1 MRKLKQIVLPVLLIS
16 GAGFLTFVTSFAAV
30 ELIYQT
36 KVNQETSD
44 LIGIIAK
51 KYPEVD
57 ASELLGV
64 LQAEADVEIREN
76 GAKILQKYGVEIDN
90 SIVASSKFLIT
101 QSLKLSLVIIGGIG
115 LVLAIYFYWRDWRQN
130 DEMRKLVK
138 YLQDLSNS
146 LYDLKLE
153 ENEEGELSILTNE
166 LYKVT
171 VLLREA
177 AATNQKHSENL
188 ETALADISHQLRTP
202 LTSLQVMVDN
212 IYEDPEMPAEVR
224 QDFLQSISRQLDNMS
239 SLVTT
244 LLNLAKFDN
253 GAIKMHD
260 RLVKVGEILD
270 DVKDKLAILADL
282 RDVRIEFTGDLTAEV
297 ELDARW
303 QTEALANIVKNCI
316 EHSPAGEKVK
326 ITVEDCP
333 LFLKIMIEDA
343 GDGMTAHDQKHI
355 FDRFYR
361 AQNAIAGSVGI
372 GMSFAQ
378 AVIKADDGQISVKSK
393 PGLGTIFTVKYFH
406 NARR

>member
-1 MRKLKQIVLPVLLIS
+1 M
-16 GAGFLTFVTSFAAV
+16 TFVTSFAAV

-57 ASELLGV
+57 ASELLRV

-138 YLQDLSNS
+138 YLQDLSNN

-239 SLVTT
+239 NLVTT

-326 ITVEDCP
+326 ITVKDCP

>member
-1 MRKLKQIVLPVLLIS
+1 MRKLRQIILPILVMIGL
-16 GAGFLTFVTSFAAV
+16 GFLTFMTSFAAIG
-30 ELIYQT
+30 LTYQT
-36 KVNQETSD
+36 KVNQETAD
-44 LIGIIAK
+44 LVGVIAEQ
-51 KYPEVD
+51 YPEVK
-57 ASELLGV
+57 ASELLRA
-64 LQAEADVEIREN
+64 LQAETDSKTREK
-76 GAKILQKYGVEIDN
+76 GAEILQKYGVKIDN
-90 SIVASSKFLIT
+90 SVVASSKFLVK
-101 QSLKLSLVIIGGIG
+101 QSLKLSLVVMGSVGIV
-115 LVLAIYFYWRDWRQN
+115 LVAYFCWRDWRK
-130 DEMRKLVK
+130 DGEMKKLVK
-138 YLQDLSNS
+138 YLQDLSNN

-153 ENEEGELSILTNE
+153 ENEESELSILTNE

-177 AATNQKHSENL
+177 AETNQKRSENL
-188 ETALADISHQLRTP
+188 EVALADISHQLRTP

-260 RLVKVGEILD
+260 RSVKVSEILD
-270 DVKDKLAILADL
+270 GVKDKLAILADL
-282 RDVRIEFTGDLTAEV
+282 RDVRMEFAGDLAAEV

-378 AVIKADDGQISVKSK
+378 AVVKADDGQISVKSE
-393 PGLGTIFTVKYFH
+393 LGEGTSFTIKYLRH
-406 NARR
+406 TKR

>member
-138 YLQDLSNS
+138 YLQDLSNN

-239 SLVTT
+239 NLVTT

-260 RLVKVGEILD
+260 RLVRVGEILD